1 MGVIRNPCLDGL
13 GRSTM
18 SLATRRLRGRA
29 GECRGHKQGVPMKSF
44 ESRTAAVA
52 ILLAAV
58 SANAIALPA
67 AAQVAPSETQAETRM
82 TTAAAPV
89 SAGKPAL
96 AQAGVAGTVDAKGN
110 AGSTAAPQMTRDN
123 GAPIGENR
131 HSKAAGDLGPVVLE
145 DTTLIEKLARFDRE
159 RIPERVVHARGTGA
173 LGQFTATASI
183 ADITS
188 ASLFVPGKQTP
199 VFVRFSTVIHPSGSP
214 EGMRDP
220 RGFAT
225 KFYTD
230 QGNWDLVGN
239 NLPIFFIRD
248 AIQFPDM
255 IHSLKPSPITNKQD
269 PNRLFDFFSAT
280 PEATNMLAHVY
291 SNLGTPASYRTM
303 DGNGVHAFKLVN
315 AQGETIFA
323 KFRWISR
330 QGVKNLNGAQVATA
344 SWNYLTDDLY
354 GEIAKGNFPTW
365 DLMVQTMKASEF
377 AKLSYNPFDDTKEW
391 LDVPFKKVGE
401 MVLNK
406 VPDNFFE
413 WTEQSAFA
421 PSNMVP
427 GIEASPDRMLQG
439 RLFSYADT
447 QRYRLGANALQ
458 LPVNRPRAPVVNNY
472 QDGTLDHGTRSSDVN
487 YFPAQTAAK
496 TTAAGYRQ
504 STYKVDAVVDAKPI
518 SKTDNFAQAG
528 AFYRALKPQ
537 DRTDLV
543 TNLAGDLNVVTS
555 ARTKTIMVSY
565 FYQADQD
572 FGTRLATAVNVPM
585 ADVSRAAAEYRAANP
600 AQTPAQTTRR

>member
-1 MGVIRNPCLDGL
+1 
-13 GRSTM
+13 
-18 SLATRRLRGRA
+18 
-29 GECRGHKQGVPMKSF
+29 MKNLN
-44 ESRTAAVA
+44 SRQAMAAM
-52 ILLAAV
+52 LLAAAST
-58 SANAIALPA
+58 SALMAPA
-67 AAQVAPSETQAETRM
+67 AAQTMPVADTQAETRM

-96 AQAGVAGTVDAKGN
+96 AQAGVAGTVDAKGD
-110 AGSTAAPQMTRDN
+110 AGSAATPQMTRDN

-131 HSKAAGDLGPVVLE
+131 HSKAAGDFGPVLLE

-159 RIPERVVHARGTGA
+159 REPERVVHARGTGA
-173 LGQFTATASI
+173 HGVFTATADISN
-183 ADITS
+183 ITS
-188 ASLFVPGKQTP
+188 ASLFASGKQTP

-255 IHSLKPSPITNKQD
+255 IHSLKPSPVTNKQD
-269 PNRLFDFFSAT
+269 PNRFFDFFSAT

-315 AQGETIFA
+315 AKGETVFA

-354 GEIAKGNFPTW
+354 GEIAKGDFPVW
-365 DLMVQTMKASEF
+365 DLMVQTMKPSEF
-377 AKLSYNPFDDTKEW
+377 AKLDYNPFDDTKEW
-391 LDVPFKKVGE
+391 LGVPFRKIGE
-401 MVLNK
+401 MTLNK
-406 VPDNFFE
+406 VPTNFFE
-413 WTEQSAFA
+413 FTEQSAFA
-421 PSNMVP
+421 PANMVP

-439 RLFSYADT
+439 RLFSYSDT
-447 QRYRLGANALQ
+447 QRHRIGANVMQ
-458 LPVNRPRAPVVNNY
+458 LPVNRPLASVVNNN
-472 QDGTLDHGTRSSDVN
+472 QDGQLDHATRTSDVN
-487 YFPAQTAAK
+487 YFPAATAAK
-496 TTAAGYRQ
+496 STDARYRA
-504 STYKVDAVVDAKPI
+504 STYAVDAMVDAKPI
-518 SKTDNFAQAG
+518 AKTNNFAQAG

-537 DRTDLV
+537 DRADLV

-585 ADVSRAAAEYRAANP
+585 ADVSRAVADYRAANP
-600 AQTPAQTTRR
+600 AQTTGR

>member
-1 MGVIRNPCLDGL
+1 
-13 GRSTM
+13 
-18 SLATRRLRGRA
+18 
-29 GECRGHKQGVPMKSF
+29 MKNVK
-44 ESRTAAVA
+44 SRQAVTAM
-52 ILLAAV
+52 LLAAA
-58 SANAIALPA
+58 SAGAMIQPV
-67 AAQVAPSETQAETRM
+67 AAQTVAPAETQAETRM
-82 TTAAAPV
+82 TTAAAPS

-96 AQAGVAGTVDAKGN
+96 AQAGVAGTVEAKGDS
-110 AGSTAAPQMTRDN
+110 ASAAAPQMTRDN

-131 HSKAAGDLGPVVLE
+131 HSKAAGDFGPVLLE

-159 RIPERVVHARGTGA
+159 REPERVVHARGTGA
-173 LGQFTATASI
+173 HGVFTATADISN
-183 ADITS
+183 ITS
-188 ASLFVPGKQTP
+188 ASLFASGKQTP

-255 IHSLKPSPITNKQD
+255 IHSLKPSPVTNKQD
-269 PNRLFDFFSAT
+269 PNRFFDFFSAT

-315 AQGETIFA
+315 AKGETVFA

-354 GEIAKGNFPTW
+354 GEIAKGDFPVW
-365 DLMVQTMKASEF
+365 DLMVQTMKPSEF
-377 AKLSYNPFDDTKEW
+377 AKLDYNPFDDTKEW
-391 LDVPFKKVGE
+391 LGVPFRKIGE
-401 MVLNK
+401 MTLNK
-406 VPDNFFE
+406 VPTNFFE
-413 WTEQSAFA
+413 FTEQSAFA
-421 PSNMVP
+421 PANMVP
-427 GIEASPDRMLQG
+427 GIEASPDPMLQG
-439 RLFSYADT
+439 RLFSYSDT
-447 QRYRLGANALQ
+447 QRHRIGANVMQ
-458 LPVNRPRAPVVNNY
+458 LPVNRPLASVVNNN
-472 QDGTLDHGTRSSDVN
+472 QDGQLDHATKTSDVN
-487 YFPAQTAAK
+487 YFPAATAAK
-496 TTAAGYRQ
+496 STDARYRA
-504 STYKVDAVVDAKPI
+504 STYAVDAMVDAKPI
-518 SKTDNFAQAG
+518 AKTNNFAQAG
-528 AFYRALKPQ
+528 AFYRALSAQ
-537 DRTDLV
+537 DRADLV

-585 ADVSRAAAEYRAANP
+585 ADVSRAVADYRAANP
-600 AQTPAQTTRR
+600 AQTTRR

>member
-1 MGVIRNPCLDGL
+1 MPSPIR
-13 GRSTM
+13 RS
-18 SLATRRLRGRA
+18 LR
-29 GECRGHKQGVPMKSF
+29 PL
-44 ESRTAAVA
+44 
-52 ILLAAV
+52 LLAAV
-58 SANAIALPA
+58 AGASLSHPL
-67 AAQVAPSETQAETRM
+67 AAQTLAPRDTQAETRM

-96 AQAGVAGTVDAKGN
+96 AQAGVAGTVQDRGN

-131 HSKAAGDLGPVVLE
+131 HSKTAGDLGPVMLE

-159 RIPERVVHARGTGA
+159 RVPERVVHARGTGA

-188 ASLFVPGKQTP
+188 ASLFVAGKQTP

-214 EGMRDP
+214 EGLRDP

-255 IHSLKPSPITNKQD
+255 IHSLKPSPVTNKQD
-269 PNRLFDFFSAT
+269 PNRFFDFFSAT

-303 DGNGVHAFKLVN
+303 DGNSVHAFKLVN
-315 AQGETIFA
+315 AQGETVFA

-330 QGVKNLNGAQVATA
+330 QGVRNLNGAQVATA

-377 AKLSYNPFDDTKEW
+377 AKLPYNPFDDTKEW

-447 QRYRLGANALQ
+447 QRYRIGANVLQ
-458 LPVNRPRAPVVNNY
+458 LPVNRPRAPVVNNN
-472 QDGTLDHGTRSSDVN
+472 QDGQLDHGTRSSDVN
-487 YFPAQTAAK
+487 YFPAATAAK
-496 TTAAGYRQ
+496 TTAARYRQ
-504 STYKVDAVVDAKPI
+504 STYGVDAVVDAKSI
-518 SKTDNFAQAG
+518 AKTDNFAQAG
-528 AFYRALKPQ
+528 TFYRALK
-537 DRTDLV
+537 DADKADLV

-565 FYQADQD
+565 FYQADRD
-572 FGTRLATAVNVPM
+572 FGTRLAGAVNVPV
-585 ADVSRAAAEYRAANP
+585 ADVTHAVAEYRTANP
-600 AQTPAQTTRR
+600 VR

>member
-1 MGVIRNPCLDGL
+1 
-13 GRSTM
+13 
-18 SLATRRLRGRA
+18 
-29 GECRGHKQGVPMKSF
+29 MKNLN
-44 ESRTAAVA
+44 SRQAMAAM
-52 ILLAAV
+52 LLAAAST
-58 SANAIALPA
+58 SALMAPA
-67 AAQVAPSETQAETRM
+67 AAQTMPVADTQAETRM

-96 AQAGVAGTVDAKGN
+96 AQAGVAGTVDAKGD
-110 AGSTAAPQMTRDN
+110 AGSAATPQMTRDN

-131 HSKAAGDLGPVVLE
+131 HSKAAGDFGPVLLE

-159 RIPERVVHARGTGA
+159 REPERVVHARGTGA
-173 LGQFTATASI
+173 HGVFTATADISN
-183 ADITS
+183 ITS
-188 ASLFVPGKQTP
+188 ASLFASGKQTP

-255 IHSLKPSPITNKQD
+255 IHSLKPSPVTNKQD
-269 PNRLFDFFSAT
+269 PNRFFDFFSAT

-315 AQGETIFA
+315 AKGETVFA

-354 GEIAKGNFPTW
+354 GEIAKGDFPVW
-365 DLMVQTMKASEF
+365 DLMVQTMKPSEF
-377 AKLSYNPFDDTKEW
+377 AKLDYNPFDDTKEW
-391 LDVPFKKVGE
+391 LGVPFRKIGE
-401 MVLNK
+401 MTLNK
-406 VPDNFFE
+406 VPTNFFE
-413 WTEQSAFA
+413 FTEQSAFA
-421 PSNMVP
+421 PANMVP

-439 RLFSYADT
+439 RLFSYSDT
-447 QRYRLGANALQ
+447 QRHRIGANVMQ
-458 LPVNRPRAPVVNNY
+458 LPVNRPLASVVNNN
-472 QDGTLDHGTRSSDVN
+472 QDGQLDHATRTSDVN
-487 YFPAQTAAK
+487 YFPAATAAK
-496 TTAAGYRQ
+496 STDARYRA
-504 STYKVDAVVDAKPI
+504 STYAVDAMVDAKPI
-518 SKTDNFAQAG
+518 AKTNNFAQAG
-528 AFYRALKPQ
+528 AFYRALSAQ
-537 DRTDLV
+537 DRADLV

-585 ADVSRAAAEYRAANP
+585 ADVSRAVADYRAANP
-600 AQTPAQTTRR
+600 AQTTRR

>member
-1 MGVIRNPCLDGL
+1 
-13 GRSTM
+13 
-18 SLATRRLRGRA
+18 
-29 GECRGHKQGVPMKSF
+29 MKNLN
-44 ESRTAAVA
+44 SRQAMAAM
-52 ILLAAV
+52 LLAAAST
-58 SANAIALPA
+58 SALMAPA
-67 AAQVAPSETQAETRM
+67 AAQTMPVADTQAETRM

-110 AGSTAAPQMTRDN
+110 AGSAAAPQMTRDN

-131 HSKAAGDLGPVVLE
+131 HSKAAGDFGPVLLE

-159 RIPERVVHARGTGA
+159 REPERVVHARGTGA
-173 LGQFTATASI
+173 HGVFTATADISN
-183 ADITS
+183 ITS
-188 ASLFVPGKQTP
+188 ASLFASGKQTP

-248 AIQFPDM
+248 AIQSPDM
-255 IHSLKPSPITNKQD
+255 IHSLKPSPVTNKQD
-269 PNRLFDFFSAT
+269 PNRFFDFFSAT

-315 AQGETIFA
+315 AKGETVFA

-354 GEIAKGNFPTW
+354 GEIAKGDFPVW
-365 DLMVQTMKASEF
+365 DLMVQTMKPSEF
-377 AKLSYNPFDDTKEW
+377 AKLDYNPFDDTKEW
-391 LDVPFKKVGE
+391 LGVPFRKIGE
-401 MVLNK
+401 MTLNK
-406 VPDNFFE
+406 VPTNFFE
-413 WTEQSAFA
+413 FTEQSAFA
-421 PSNMVP
+421 PANMVP

-439 RLFSYADT
+439 RLFSYSDT
-447 QRYRLGANALQ
+447 QRHRIGANVMQ
-458 LPVNRPRAPVVNNY
+458 LPVNRPLASVVNNN
-472 QDGTLDHGTRSSDVN
+472 QDGQLDHATRTSDVN
-487 YFPAQTAAK
+487 YFPAATAAK
-496 TTAAGYRQ
+496 STDARYRA
-504 STYKVDAVVDAKPI
+504 STYAVDAMVDAKPI
-518 SKTDNFAQAG
+518 AKTNNFAQAG
-528 AFYRALKPQ
+528 AFYRALSAQ
-537 DRTDLV
+537 DRADLV

-585 ADVSRAAAEYRAANP
+585 TDVLRAVADYRAANP
-600 AQTPAQTTRR
+600 AQTTRR

>member
-1 MGVIRNPCLDGL
+1 
-13 GRSTM
+13 
-18 SLATRRLRGRA
+18 
-29 GECRGHKQGVPMKSF
+29 MKNLK
-44 ESRTAAVA
+44 SRQALTAMLLTAA
-52 ILLAAV
+52 
-58 SANAIALPA
+58 SASAMIQPV
-67 AAQVAPSETQAETRM
+67 AAQTMTPAETQAETRM

-96 AQAGVAGTVDAKGN
+96 SQAGVAGTVDAKGD
-110 AGSTAAPQMTRDN
+110 ARSAAAPQMTRDN

-131 HSKAAGDLGPVVLE
+131 NSKAAGDLGPVLLE

-159 RIPERVVHARGTGA
+159 REPERVVHARGTGA
-173 LGQFTATASI
+173 HGVFTATA
-183 ADITS
+183 DISTITN
-188 ASLFVPGKQTP
+188 ASLFANGKQTP

-255 IHSLKPSPITNKQD
+255 IHSLKPSPVTNKQD
-269 PNRLFDFFSAT
+269 PNRFFDFLSAT

-315 AQGETIFA
+315 AKGETVFA

-354 GEIAKGNFPTW
+354 GEIAKGDFPTW
-365 DLMVQTMKASEF
+365 DLMVQTMKPSEF
-377 AKLSYNPFDDTKEW
+377 AKLDYNPFDDTKEW
-391 LDVPFKKVGE
+391 LGVPFRKIGE
-401 MVLNK
+401 MTLNR
-406 VPDNFFE
+406 VPTNFFE
-413 WTEQSAFA
+413 YTEQSAFA
-421 PSNMVP
+421 PANMVP

-439 RLFSYADT
+439 RLFSYSDT
-447 QRYRLGANALQ
+447 QRHRIGANVMQ
-458 LPVNRPRAPVVNNY
+458 LPVNRPLASVVNNN
-472 QDGTLDHGTRSSDVN
+472 QDGQLDHATRTSDVN
-487 YFPAQTAAK
+487 YFPAATAAK
-496 TTAAGYRQ
+496 TTDARYRA
-504 STYKVDAVVDAKPI
+504 STYAVDAMVDAKPI
-518 SKTDNFAQAG
+518 AKTNNFAQAG
-528 AFYRALKPQ
+528 DFYRALKPQ

-585 ADVSRAAAEYRAANP
+585 ADVSRAVAEYRTANP
-600 AQTPAQTTRR
+600 AQTARR